1 MLGERWPL
9 RKKMIGQSRCQRT
22 GGAVVHDAEG
32 SAELEGTCEGGPR
45 PPAAAGLPGR
55 GQRLPGKA
63 QQKGKEVAA
72 DPSGLLAE

>member
-1 MLGERWPL
+1 MVRADARGR
-9 RKKMIGQSRCQRT
+9 RGG

-32 SAELEGTCEGGPR
+32 SAELEGMCEGGPR
-45 PPAAAGLPGR
+45 PPAAAGLPGL